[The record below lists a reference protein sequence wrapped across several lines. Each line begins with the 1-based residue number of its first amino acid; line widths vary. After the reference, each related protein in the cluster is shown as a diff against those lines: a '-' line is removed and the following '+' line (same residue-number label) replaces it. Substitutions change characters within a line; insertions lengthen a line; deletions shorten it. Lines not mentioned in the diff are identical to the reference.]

1 MFESLVSCNKIAK
14 WRNGRREGLKNLWG
28 NSRAGSSPA
37 LATDRKNKGYIQQ
50 LNFKHQTFNLKT
62 LKKVSCLI
70 QNITWPHQ
78 VQVPHLAINEVTTFL
93 GVVIKQHSRDECR
106 VLLTVRNP
114 DFHSGNGSSILP
126 HGTNNLFGRIV
137 KWLSHNTF
145 YVESTVRIR
154 IRLLDTS
161 L

>member
-70 QNITWPHQ
+70 
-78 VQVPHLAINEVTTFL
+78 
-93 GVVIKQHSRDECR
+93 
-106 VLLTVRNP
+106 
-114 DFHSGNGSSILP
+114 
-126 HGTNNLFGRIV
+126 
-137 KWLSHNTF
+137 
-145 YVESTVRIR
+145 
-154 IRLLDTS
+154 
-161 L
+161 